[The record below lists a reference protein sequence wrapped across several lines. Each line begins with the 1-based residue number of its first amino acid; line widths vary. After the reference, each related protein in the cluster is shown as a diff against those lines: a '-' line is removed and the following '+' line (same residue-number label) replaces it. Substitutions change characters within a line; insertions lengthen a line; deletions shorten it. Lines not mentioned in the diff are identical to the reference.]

1 MQKAPTEYVTQ
12 TLLRLVEL
20 ARTRREDW
28 LEEPS
33 RDLED
38 KEELSLLVS
47 EWVVSANLA
56 QDEVEE
62 HLRFFK
68 LEGTEAIRGGRDDP
82 VAVPTYL
89 GAVLK
94 GPHETQDDTGET
106 DVNNIRQLCAKPV
119 TRVSILRQRTAEED
133 HILEMILKQ
142 EIEVANPPNFLLQSM
157 DAEEMAILT
166 DLIHSLEYPL
176 YAHIAPGQKF
186 SNGLSR
192 EALLRLVTAGPEAAL
207 QHTQEVQQFKK
218 EIARINLDLETRV
231 ITVTFKGKRTAEKWI
246 NWKMPFAS
254 KFLQLIDYKAQRER
268 ATLTNEL
275 VLLDYYEF
283 TVAVRRGTMTSTD
296 MFWTLEGGLDLRVKE
311 LRQQSTADGG
321 RNDLEWTVLVEGGAY
336 PAKLRDVAY
345 ILIDGVEV
353 VIHHHKPT
361 STGRAGS
368 VTRLNTP
375 QSIAK
380 QEVIIWTN

>member
-1 MQKAPTEYVTQ
+1 
-12 TLLRLVEL
+12 
-20 ARTRREDW
+20 
-28 LEEPS
+28 
-33 RDLED
+33 
-38 KEELSLLVS
+38 
-47 EWVVSANLA
+47 
-56 QDEVEE
+56 
-62 HLRFFK
+62 
-68 LEGTEAIRGGRDDP
+68 
-82 VAVPTYL
+82 
-89 GAVLK
+89 
-94 GPHETQDDTGET
+94 
-106 DVNNIRQLCAKPV
+106 
-119 TRVSILRQRTAEED
+119 
-133 HILEMILKQ
+133 MILKQ

-207 QHTQEVQQFKK
+207 QHTQEVQQ
-218 EIARINLDLETRV
+218 
-231 ITVTFKGKRTAEKWI
+231 TAEKWI

-380 QEVIIWTN
+380 QVVIIWTN